1 MPILPQPGGAGKEQ
15 EVTAMGERRSAA
27 SLAGIR
33 PVSSRRLSEQVAG
46 QIRGLI
52 TQERL
57 AEGDRLPPERDLA
70 QRFGVSRPMVSQAL
84 RMLSLMG
91 LVDIRQG
98 SGAYVL
104 RRPQDM
110 VAASVSLMLDLDQG
124 PLGDLAELRL
134 WLETLGATQAA
145 ERGPVPELSGS
156 LRRLAGAT
164 GSAAAWIAADTVF
177 HADVVRA
184 AGNAYLTA
192 LYEGVHTAVLSREH
206 DLWVR
211 TEQEPGW
218 LAGPGGSVLLDIHQA
233 IYDAVAVGDAD
244 RAQAAVLRH
253 HEVMLAHLAA
263 AREGGQGAA
272 GGAAAPGQPR
282 GLPRDTR

>member
-1 MPILPQPGGAGKEQ
+1 M
-15 EVTAMGERRSAA
+15 MGDRRRAA
-27 SLAGIR
+27 DLAGIQ
-33 PVSSRRLSEQVAG
+33 PVSSRRVSEQVAD

-52 TQERL
+52 TRERL

-70 QRFGVSRPMVSQAL
+70 EGFGVSRPMVSQAL

-91 LVDIRQG
+91 LVEIRQG

-104 RRPQDM
+104 RRPQHM

-124 PLGDLAELRL
+124 PLDDLAELRL
-134 WLETLGATQAA
+134 WLETLGAVHAA
-145 ERGPVPELSGS
+145 ERAEPAGLSGS

-192 LYEGVHTAVLSREH
+192 LYEGVHTAVLSQEH
-206 DLWVR
+206 ELWVR
-211 TEQEPGW
+211 TEAEPGW
-218 LAGPGGSVLLDIHQA
+218 LAGPGRSVLLDIHQA
-233 IYDAVAVGDAD
+233 IYDAVAAGDATA
-244 RAQAAVLRH
+244 AQTAVLRH
-253 HEVMLAHLAA
+253 HKVMLEHLG
-263 AREGGQGAA
+263 R
-272 GGAAAPGQPR
+272 
-282 GLPRDTR
+282 

>member
-1 MPILPQPGGAGKEQ
+1 MADRRPAAG
-15 EVTAMGERRSAA
+15 
-27 SLAGIR
+27 LAGIR
-33 PVSSRRLSEQVAG
+33 PISSRRVSEQVAD

-52 TQERL
+52 TREQL

-70 QRFGVSRPMVSQAL
+70 ELFGVSRPMVSQAL

-91 LVDIRQG
+91 LVEIRQG

-104 RRPQDM
+104 RRPQAM

-124 PLGDLAELRL
+124 PLDDLAELRL
-134 WLETLGATQAA
+134 WLETLGAVHAA
-145 ERGPVPELSGS
+145 QRGGAADLHGS

-177 HADVVRA
+177 HANVVRA

-192 LYEGVHTAVLSREH
+192 LYEGVHTAVLSQEH

-211 TEQEPGW
+211 TETEPGW
-218 LAGPGGSVLLDIHQA
+218 LAGPGASVLLEIHQA
-233 IYDAVAVGDAD
+233 IFDAVASGDAR

-253 HEVMLAHLAA
+253 HEVMLEHLG
-263 AREGGQGAA
+263 R
-272 GGAAAPGQPR
+272 
-282 GLPRDTR
+282 